1 MTAENLKANATVVT
15 RRANMNEPKETY
27 RQRKKRRNLEEYR
40 HMEAELNADDD
51 MAADAARAWKPSRAD
66 AKRML

>member
-1 MTAENLKANATVVT
+1 VV
-15 RRANMNEPKETY
+15 EPKETY

-40 HMEAELNADDD
+40 WAEIEGQMDDD
-51 MAADAARAWKPSRAD
+51 MAADAARAWKPSPAD